1 MVGSGNGSLDGGGGS
16 SMNVDKPLFLNVDK
30 RSKVNVLNVG
40 FVLGAA
46 FVSLGHRFV

>member
-1 MVGSGNGSLDGGGGS
+1 MVGSGNGTLDGGGGS

-30 RSKVNVLNVG
+30 RSKVNILNVG
-40 FVLGAA
+40 CARAA